1 MSASSLGDLVIN
13 LDVTNT
19 PFFLALQLHGQSE
32 PLLLKTGVLV
42 SCTQDSGEYLA
53 KLPVVGT
60 GRWGAAGLVVFLCT
74 VVGSLEVFSML
85 LLRSLAVLRCFHT
98 NDSFFES
105 FSKPGCLLQLHQNDC
120 CSPLATLLHSK
131 QHIVELSD

>member
-1 MSASSLGDLVIN
+1 MYFFKRTESDGTKMSASSLGDLVII

-32 PLLLKTGVLV
+32 PLLLKTGVLI

-53 KLPVVGT
+53 KLPVVGA

-85 LLRSLAVLRCFHT
+85 LLRGTF
-98 NDSFFES
+98 
-105 FSKPGCLLQLHQNDC
+105 
-120 CSPLATLLHSK
+120 
-131 QHIVELSD
+131 I